1 MNAMVGKV
9 NVFAKVDPQTRRR
22 LEVLS

>member
-1 MNAMVGKV
+1 MNAMAGKV